1 MVIWI
6 TGLTASGKTT
16 LSKMLEKKLIKDGYK
31 EIILL
36 DGDTLRNK
44 GKLKKGHS
52 LNIRLINSRLIMD
65 LVSAELKINKVVIVS
80 TISHLEQMRIEAR
93 KKLNNFIEIFLDCSP
108 LVCEQRDY
116 KNLYQKAKNKSLP
129 KGDIFPGVTE
139 PYQKSKNPDL
149 IINTE
154 LEDVNKSFNKLYNFC
169 IKQIKNEGEL

>member
-16 LSKMLEKKLIKDGYK
+16 LSKMLEKKLIENGYK
-31 EIILL
+31 EIMLL

-52 LNIRLINSRLIMD
+52 LNVRLINSKLIID
-65 LVSAELKINKVVIVS
+65 LVNAELKNNKIVIVS
-80 TISHLEQMRIEAR
+80 TVSHLEQMRIEAR
-93 KKLNNFIEIFLDCSP
+93 KKLNDFIEIFLDCSP

-116 KNLYQKAKNKSLP
+116 KNLFKKAKNKSLP

-149 IINTE
+149 IINTD
-154 LEDVNKSFNKLYNFC
+154 LEDVHKSFDKLYKFC
-169 IKQIKNEGEL
+169 IKKIKM